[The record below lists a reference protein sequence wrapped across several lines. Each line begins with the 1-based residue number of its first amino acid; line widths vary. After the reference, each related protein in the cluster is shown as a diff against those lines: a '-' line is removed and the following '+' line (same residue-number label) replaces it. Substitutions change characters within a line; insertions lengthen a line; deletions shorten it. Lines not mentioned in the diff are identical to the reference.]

1 MSSEVNGTLPII
13 TAGSGGPRP
22 GAAGATAPGVGPKR
36 RGATVYRHKQYML
49 QCIDM
54 DRAYF
59 VSGLAR
65 FLGSPLPAGN
75 PYLSRSTTS
84 HWYFNPD
91 IPEAKEYYDR
101 FTLYNR

>member
-36 RGATVYRHKQYML
+36 RGATLYRHKQYML
-49 QCIDM
+49 QCINM

-59 VSGLAR
+59 VSGLAGFATACR
-65 FLGSPLPAGN
+65 KSIFK
-75 PYLSRSTTS
+75 R
-84 HWYFNPD
+84 
-91 IPEAKEYYDR
+91 EYN
-101 FTLYNR
+101 FSLVFQS